1 MSKLLNHDTFEP
13 LYHQLKRIIE
23 GKIETGEWK
32 SGDKIS
38 SENELRNEYSI
49 SRNTV
54 QKALDE
60 LVQEGILE
68 RKQGKGTFVAQPKIE
83 QSLTSFYS
91 FSKVMESQGMN
102 PKDVILSIN
111 VEKANKKIAQ
121 RLQLDTSDEV
131 FSLQRLRYAND
142 EPIILETSY
151 LPKKYIHSMS
161 ETDFEE
167 HSLYGFLEEYH
178 NITVVKAK
186 ETFEPVIVRDHES
199 QLLQIEPGSPGLL
212 LDRTAYD
219 TQGRLIE
226 FCRSI
231 VRGDRCRFYTELF

>member
-1 MSKLLNHDTFEP
+1 MSKLLNHEAFEP

-23 GKIETGEWK
+23 GKIETGEWGT
-32 SGDKIS
+32 GDKIS
-38 SENELRNEYSI
+38 SENELRNKYKI

-60 LVQEGILE
+60 LVQEGVLE
-68 RKQGKGTFVAQPKIE
+68 RRQGKGTFVARPKIE

-102 PKDVILSIN
+102 PKDVILSIDTMI
-111 VEKANKKIAQ
+111 ANKKSAN
-121 RLQLDTSDEV
+121 RLQIDLSEEV
-131 FSLQRLRYAND
+131 FALQRLRYAND

-151 LPKKYIHSMS
+151 LPKRYISSLS
-161 ETDFEE
+161 EEDLER
-167 HSLYGFLEEYH
+167 HSLYEFLEEFH

-199 QLLQIEPGSPGLL
+199 QLLQIERGSPGLL
-212 LDRTAYD
+212 LDRIAYD
-219 TQGRLIE
+219 TQGRLVE

-231 VRGDRCRFYTELF
+231 VRGDRCRFYTELI

>member
-1 MSKLLNHDTFEP
+1 MNKLLNHDAFEP

-23 GKIETGEWK
+23 GKIETGKWK

-38 SENELRNEYSI
+38 SENELRTEYKI

-60 LVQEGILE
+60 LVQEGVLE
-68 RKQGKGTFVAQPKIE
+68 RKQGRGTFVARPKIE

-102 PKDVILSIN
+102 PKDIILSIN
-111 VEKANKKIAQ
+111 IEKANKKVAK
-121 RLQLDTSDEV
+121 RLQLDASDEV
-131 FSLQRLRYAND
+131 FALQRLRYAND

-151 LPKKYIHSMS
+151 LPKKYIHAMS
-161 ETDFEE
+161 QKDLEG

-186 ETFEPVIVRDHES
+186 ETFEPVIVRDYES
-199 QLLQIEPGSPGLL
+199 QLLQINPGSPSLL
-212 LDRTAYD
+212 LDRIAYD